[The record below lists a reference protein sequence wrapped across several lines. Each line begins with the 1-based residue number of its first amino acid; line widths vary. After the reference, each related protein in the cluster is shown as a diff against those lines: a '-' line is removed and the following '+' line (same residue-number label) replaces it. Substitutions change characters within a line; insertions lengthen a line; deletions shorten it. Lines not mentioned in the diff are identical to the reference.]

1 MEKYEEEE
9 VSGGEL
15 FIEVIEKVE
24 EEASGSGEDS
34 GEILIGILIKMQYSM
49 RRMSR
54 RRPPERI
61 LVYVFWSR
69 IIKNNKNNT
78 VFSCFLVQNHQ
89 K

>member
-69 IIKNNKNNT
+69 IIKNNKSNN
-78 VFSCFLVQNHQ
+78 VFLWFLVQNHQ

>member
-1 MEKYEEEE
+1 M
-9 VSGGEL
+9 

-69 IIKNNKNNT
+69 IIKNNKNNH
-78 VFSCFLVQNHQ
+78 VFVCFLVQNH
-89 K
+89 